1 MYSVGELARKANIT
15 VRTLHHYDQIGL
27 LKPSGSTEGGH
38 RLYSDEDVMRLE
50 QISILKKMGLGLKAV
65 REMLDS
71 YGTDWLSC
79 LEDQLRMVQRE
90 KEKLEELEGMLRVTI
105 HSVQIEGTLNWN
117 TMFQMIRL
125 SQKDPAAKQRF
136 IREHFT
142 AEERKLL
149 HKLPNLNKDDPLT
162 VRWTEEVAQAR
173 AVMHEDPASPAA
185 QEVAAR
191 ITTLAL
197 EAFAGNEA
205 LMNKYWELHGAEGN
219 PMNLYPFEPELL
231 EFLSAAFEYYDR
243 NQTVHQAPAAPSL
256 PAAEIGRN

>member
-1 MYSVGELARKANIT
+1 
-15 VRTLHHYDQIGL
+15 
-27 LKPSGSTEGGH
+27 
-38 RLYSDEDVMRLE
+38 
-50 QISILKKMGLGLKAV
+50 MGLGLKTV
-65 REMLDS
+65 HEMLDS

-117 TMFQMIRL
+117 AMFQMIRL

-149 HKLPNLNKDDPLT
+149 HKLPNLNKGDPLT
-162 VRWTEEVAQAR
+162 ARWTEEVAQAR

-191 ITTLAL
+191 ITALAL
-197 EAFAGNEA
+197 EAFDGNEA
-205 LMNKYWELHGAEGN
+205 LMNKYWELHGAEEN

-231 EFLSAAFEYYDR
+231 EFLNAAFEYYDSTQIAAAVPEPGSSNTINKAT
-243 NQTVHQAPAAPSL
+243 NQAT
-256 PAAEIGRN
+256 N

>member
-50 QISILKKMGLGLKAV
+50 QIAILKKMGLGLKAV
-65 REMLDS
+65 QEMLDS

-79 LEDQLRMVQRE
+79 LEDQLQMVRRE
-90 KEKLEELEGMLRVTI
+90 KEKLEELESMLRVTI
-105 HSVQIEGTLNWN
+105 HSVQMEGTLNWN

-142 AEERKLL
+142 PEERKRLN
-149 HKLPNLNKDDPLT
+149 KLPNLGKDDPLT
-162 VRWTEEVAQAR
+162 LRWTEEVSRAR
-173 AVMHEDPASPAA
+173 SVMHEDPASPAA

-191 ITTLAL
+191 ITALAL
-197 EAFAGNEA
+197 DAFDGDQN
-205 LMNKYWELHGAEGN
+205 LMNKLWELHGAEDN
-219 PMNLYPFEPELL
+219 PMLLYPFEPELL
-231 EFLSAAFEYYDR
+231 EFLNEAFDYYDR
-243 NQTVHQAPAAPSL
+243 NQTVHEAAPALKPPKAG
-256 PAAEIGRN
+256 IRQK

>member
-65 REMLDS
+65 HEMLDS

-79 LEDQLRMVQRE
+79 LEDQLQMVQRE
-90 KEKLEELEGMLRVTI
+90 KEKLEELESMLRVTI

-117 TMFQMIRL
+117 AMFQMIRL

-162 VRWTEEVAQAR
+162 MRWTEEVAQAK

-185 QEVAAR
+185 QKVAAR

-197 EAFAGNEA
+197 EAFNGNQT
-205 LMNKYWELHGAEGN
+205 LMNKYWELHGAEDN
-219 PMNLYPFEPELL
+219 PMNLYPFEPQLL
-231 EFLSAAFEYYDR
+231 EFLNAAFEYYDR
-243 NQTVHQAPAAPSL
+243 TQTAHEAAAP
-256 PAAEIGRN
+256 PKPFVGKKRRK